1 MLRLLKR
8 GDFTPTTAGLSGF
21 QGNRGQIL
29 GEVDTLAKSK
39 EKQVKEIRNAY
50 FTTPDVRQMTDEQIA
65 ALAEITITELA
76 YLQRLGE
83 VGCFIASSYSDD
95 ENQRKATEA
104 SGDDT
109 NSESEEEDD
118 GGLLTRSASS
128 SVPMRQ
134 ATPPPIGNLAAN
146 MLIASGNIRKQISE
160 VCQKLSIMT
169 PILTATLSEEKSP
182 EQREQSHQALVST
195 LFTRFG
201 GGKAS
206 VEVQIP
212 IDGIFEQMC
221 KISESVW
228 NLMSLCAMTNTF
240 HFIEEHQHFKTIDIN
255 PDDSI
260 FGNNGWRIVTRGGVS
275 QTPMATPY

>member
-1 MLRLLKR
+1 MLRLLKK
-8 GDFTPTTAGLSGF
+8 GTFTRATTDLSGF
-21 QGNRGQIL
+21 QGNMAQIL
-29 GEVDTLAKSK
+29 SEVDTIAKAK
-39 EKQVKEIRNAY
+39 EKQVKETRNAY
-50 FTTPDVRQMTDEQIA
+50 FTTPDVRQMSDEQIA

-83 VGCFIASSYSDD
+83 VGCFIASSYSDE
-95 ENQRKATEA
+95 ENHRNATEA

-146 MLIASGNIRKQISE
+146 LLIASGKIRQQIGV
-160 VCQKLSIMT
+160 VCQKLSVMT
-169 PILTATLSEEKSP
+169 PVLAATLSEEKTP
-182 EQREQSHQALVST
+182 EQREQSHQALVRT
-195 LFTRFG
+195 VFTRFG
-201 GGKAS
+201 GGNAS
-206 VEVQIP
+206 VQVQIP

-221 KISESVW
+221 QISESIW
-228 NLMSLCAMTNTF
+228 NLMSLCAMTSTF
-240 HFIEEHQHFKTIDIN
+240 HFIEEHQHFKSIDIN

-260 FGNNGWRIVTRGGVS
+260 FGNDGWRIVTRASLS

>member
-1 MLRLLKR
+1 MLKLLKQGR
-8 GDFTPTTAGLSGF
+8 FTPSTAGLSGF
-21 QGNRGQIL
+21 QGNMAQIL
-29 GEVDTLAKSK
+29 SAADTLAKEK

-65 ALAEITITELA
+65 ALAEITVTELA

-95 ENQRKATEA
+95 QNQQNATEA

-109 NSESEEEDD
+109 CSESEEEDD
-118 GGLLTRSASS
+118 GGFLKRTASR

-146 MLIASGNIRKQISE
+146 MLIASGKIRQQIGV

-169 PILTATLSEEKSP
+169 PVLAATLSEEKSP
-182 EQREQSHQALVST
+182 EQREQSHQSLVST

-206 VEVQIP
+206 IEVQIP

-221 KISESVW
+221 QISESIW
-228 NLMSLCAMTNTF
+228 NLMSLCAMTSTF

-260 FGNNGWRIVTRGGVS
+260 FGNDGWRIVTRASLS